1 MLRLGYTRHVYDSIT
16 YHVKGIESIIDDSP
30 SRTVDGFGSVSLG
43 CGRRTRETTVVVRS
57 WSGFSSHPLGT
68 IIWAAHDGHPM
79 VEIADSVVIVT
90 GAASGVGRAMV
101 QQFTAEGA
109 SVVAVDIDEEV
120 NSVVSRMEN
129 TAGDALGVVK
139 DISDAANCATIV
151 ERTVEEYGT
160 IDVLCN
166 NAGVLDEFKP
176 AGETSEE
183 LWNRAISVN
192 LTGIFLLTKEALPS
206 LRDGEG
212 EGVVLNTA
220 SIAGKIAGGG
230 GAAYTS
236 SKHGVIGFT
245 KQLSHDYGP
254 EIRANAICPG
264 LVETSMTEELLRDAP
279 DEVRQAIETSPAK
292 RTAVP
297 EEIAEVAVFLAGDGA
312 SVVHGTAVD
321 VDGGLSVG

>member
-1 MLRLGYTRHVYDSIT
+1 
-16 YHVKGIESIIDDSP
+16 
-30 SRTVDGFGSVSLG
+30 
-43 CGRRTRETTVVVRS
+43 
-57 WSGFSSHPLGT
+57 
-68 IIWAAHDGHPM
+68 M
-79 VEIADSVVIVT
+79 VEISDSVVIVT

-101 QQFTAEGA
+101 QQFMAEGA

-139 DISDAANCATIV
+139 DVSDAANCATIV
-151 ERTVEEYGT
+151 ERARDEYGT

-183 LWNRAISVN
+183 LWSRVISVN

-206 LRDGEG
+206 LHDGDG

-220 SIAGKIAGGG
+220 SVAGKIAGGG

-236 SKHGVIGFT
+236 SKHGVVGFT

-292 RTAVP
+292 RTAAP
-297 EEIAEVAVFLAGDGA
+297 EEIAEVAVFLTSDGA
-312 SVVHGTAVD
+312 SIVHGTAVD
-321 VDGGLSVG
+321 VDGGLSVS